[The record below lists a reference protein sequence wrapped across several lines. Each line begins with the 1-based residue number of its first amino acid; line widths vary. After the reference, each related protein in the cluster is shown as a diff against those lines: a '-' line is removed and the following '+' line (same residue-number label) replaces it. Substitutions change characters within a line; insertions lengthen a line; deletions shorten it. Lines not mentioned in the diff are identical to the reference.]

1 MQRVALFTDSNVMLQ
16 EFYHTVKDSLVAA
29 GADVVVYD
37 ATLVEPTDSS
47 LRDAIDFAVDVNP
60 DGFVSLGGGSTMD
73 TCKAAR
79 KSIYCFCFFSTVAP
93 RNLLENTES
102 YTLSLF
108 SRGGSLLTSR
118 YADVRSPDDVVALG
132 RPPSTPLFRRPP
144 VTFWSM

>member
-79 KSIYCFCFFSTVAP
+79 KSIYCFCFFSTVALSTWH
-93 RNLLENTES
+93 REICSRTLKVTHYHCFLE
-102 YTLSLF
+102 
-108 SRGGSLLTSR
+108 
-118 YADVRSPDDVVALG
+118 AAAC
-132 RPPSTPLFRRPP
+132 
-144 VTFWSM
+144 

>member
-79 KSIYCFCFFSTVAP
+79 KSIYCCFFFPPWHREICSRTLKVTHYHCF
-93 RNLLENTES
+93 LEAAA
-102 YTLSLF
+102 Y
-108 SRGGSLLTSR
+108 
-118 YADVRSPDDVVALG
+118 
-132 RPPSTPLFRRPP
+132 
-144 VTFWSM
+144 